1 MHASGSGSN
10 KSSREITMNN
20 VMGTP
25 AQYGRTASQSSPGLI
40 AHIATWKAGLL
51 KRVLGQDLTP
61 FLFLDLTP
69 FLFLLCA
76 LGLGA
81 SAALATTTTSQTPTH
96 FHRVG
101 YFASSDEARQACE
114 NFASSLGFSGY
125 CHQAYSS
132 PVWEAGWLC
141 DNYHWPYCWG
151 NSFLGDFYFTTSCAT
166 GLSVDE
172 NTGACVPNPK
182 NAGATPDGTCV
193 GNPINAGAATKYQ
206 IEIDVTSGLE
216 FSRSYNSRMVKGSS
230 DIGTNW
236 RHSYLRTVSLG
247 LNGDT
252 ADVYRSDG
260 KTVRFMLNGTNWVAD
275 PDISDRLEQ
284 LAAASGWRYILAAD
298 NSVETYDATGKLLT
312 LTDRAGHTQTLSYD
326 TTGQLTA
333 VTDAHGRSL
342 VFTHDTA
349 DRIATLTDP
358 AGGVTTY
365 TYDANNNLASVTYP
379 DATGK
384 TYHYEDPA
392 FPHALTGISDENG
405 ARYATY
411 AYDAQGRAIL
421 SEHAGSAERVEL
433 TYNPDGSTTV
443 TDALGSARSY
453 NFETHL
459 GVVKSTGISQPGGSG
474 CGAASSAITYDAN
487 GNPASRDD
495 FNGHRTRYWHDQGFA
510 TPRNLETTRVE
521 GLAVENGNETVKPET
536 RTIYTEW
543 HPVWRLPTVEKTYTG
558 GADAQGVP
566 LGSMVREINATYDAS
581 GNLLVRTERD
591 SQRSESRTW
600 TYTWHSLG
608 RLARIDGP
616 RTDVQDITTYS
627 YYPDD
632 DPDLGRRGQLWQT
645 TNALGHITEIQAY
658 DLHGHPTR
666 VRDPNNLITD
676 YTYTARG
683 WLNTRSAAGRLTS
696 YTYDP
701 AGQLTRVALPN
712 GASLEYTYDA
722 AHRLTGIR
730 NAWNERIQY
739 QLDAQGNILTE
750 TVFDAQGMQ
759 SRKLDRQYDALGRLW
774 KDIRRVNGQDA
785 TTEYGYDAQG
795 NRTLLSAPLSLG
807 LRTRYDALD
816 RLAGTEDAMM
826 GEPGLGYTRLDRNA
840 LDAVTTFID
849 TNRTATAYEIDAYG
863 QVRKETS
870 PDRGDTTY
878 TYDPAGNLKTRTDAR
893 GKTITYSHDALDR
906 PTRIDRPNGTDTVF
920 TWDMSPVSKGRLDRM
935 QDEAGDTNWSYN
947 PHGEVIGKTQTGL
960 TRSVGYTYQNGNLTR
975 LAYPSGAY
983 VDYIWSQGRITDVRL
998 NGAPLLSGIRYQAFG
1013 EPTGWTWS
1021 NGQSYS
1027 QGHDSETGWPQSYP
1041 LGDRNRSLSYDA
1053 GGRISGYRHDGQ
1065 PNLDHDFGY
1074 DILDRLTDQST
1085 YQGSTGWDYD
1095 PNGNRSLHRS
1105 GSATYLYDYTPFTKP
1120 HPRRHLHL
1128 RLQRLRPPRT
1138 THLERPDHQLP
1149 LQRPRRTH
1157 PKNRPRHRHRP
1168 GTLHSRRKRQPPGRI
1183 HRHRHPAA
1191 GNRLAPRPPRSR
1203 THQHRHP
1210 LRLHRPPEHPARA
1223 DGHREQNRLA
1233 LGRGRLRRRP
1243 SRRRPGREWN
1253 QGELLP
1259 TLPRPTLRQRK
1270 RAALQLLP
1278 GLLRP
1283 QDGALLPAGPD
1294 WVGGGAEPL
1303 RLCLSES
1310 AAVYRSDRIDS
1321 SRNYCGGGGGG
1332 WVADGGAQRRQWRA
1346 AGWWAGNGGGKS
1358 SGERL

>member
-1 MHASGSGSN
+1 M
-10 KSSREITMNN
+10 
-20 VMGTP
+20 
-25 AQYGRTASQSSPGLI
+25 
-40 AHIATWKAGLL
+40 
-51 KRVLGQDLTP
+51 
-61 FLFLDLTP
+61 
-69 FLFLLCA
+69 
-76 LGLGA
+76 
-81 SAALATTTTSQTPTH
+81 
-96 FHRVG
+96 
-101 YFASSDEARQACE
+101 
-114 NFASSLGFSGY
+114 
-125 CHQAYSS
+125 
-132 PVWEAGWLC
+132 
-141 DNYHWPYCWG
+141 
-151 NSFLGDFYFTTSCAT
+151 GDFYFTTSCAT

-1105 GSATYLYDYTPFTKP
+1105 GSATYLYDYTPFTN
-1120 HPRRHLHL
+1120 
-1128 RLQRLRPPRT
+1128 RLQNVSGPASKAYQY
-1138 THLERPDHQLP
+1138 D
-1149 LQRPRRTH
+1149 
-1157 PKNRPRHRHRP
+1157 
-1168 GTLHSRRKRQPPGRI
+1168 
-1183 HRHRHPAA
+1183 AA
-1191 GNRLAPRPPRSR
+1191 GNPTHDGTYTYAYNDYGRLERLTWNGQTTSYLYNGLGER
-1203 THQHRHP
+1203 TRKTGRGTATGQERYIHD
-1210 LRLHRPPEHPARA
+1210 EN
-1223 DGHREQNRLA
+1223 GNRLGEYTA
-1233 LGRGRLRRRP
+1233 TGTRLQETVWLHDRPVAVLTNTGTLYVYTDHLNTPRVLTDTANKIVWRWDADAYGVGHADEDPDGNGIKVNYSLRFPGQHYDSESGLHYNHHRYYSPNLGRYMSADPIGLAGGMNLFGYARQNPLSYIDPLGLAGTLVINSNGEGDGSSGYDLAVGLIGR
-1243 SRRRPGREWN
+1243 GVGNENWADIE
-1253 QGELLP
+1253 QGEVLLN
-1259 TLPRPTLRQRK
+1259 QAI
-1270 RAALQLLP
+1270 AA
-1278 GLLRP
+1278 G
-1283 QDGALLPAGPD
+1283 LPAAIEYQSETWGLIRP
-1294 WVGGGAEPL
+1294 
-1303 RLCLSES
+1303 RLEEKL
-1310 AAVYRSDRIDS
+1310 
-1321 SRNYCGGGGGG
+1321 
-1332 WVADGGAQRRQWRA
+1332 
-1346 AGWWAGNGGGKS
+1346 KPK
-1358 SGERL
+1358 